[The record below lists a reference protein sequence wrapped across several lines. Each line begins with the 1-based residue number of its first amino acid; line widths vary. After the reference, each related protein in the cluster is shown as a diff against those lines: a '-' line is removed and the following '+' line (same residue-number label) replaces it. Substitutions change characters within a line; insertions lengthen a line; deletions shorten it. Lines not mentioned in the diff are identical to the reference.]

1 MQTIPRS
8 ALRKSAAALLAC
20 TMAATLVVACGGADG
35 PGADR
40 ILHNG
45 VVHTMDAKR
54 TQADTIAIR
63 DGRIL
68 YVGHAAGAEPFRR
81 SSTQVE
87 NLQGR
92 SVLPGFV
99 DGHNHAYLR
108 AEAMYWVG
116 LAAPNTLA
124 NYKQI
129 TQDYRARNPG
139 IQQVRGV
146 GWNLGFVLGEAAA
159 TGKLPR
165 ELLDEIA
172 GTDLPA
178 VYITNGHHEVW
189 ANTRAMQNAGITR
202 DTPNPPGAFID
213 RDPAT
218 GEPTGILREFGA
230 QNLVI
235 AKLPQPDFTVQEY
248 RQSILSFQE
257 ELAPQRGVTSVLV
270 PVHYPTESY
279 LQALQA
285 LDKEDKLT
293 VRYDLALWADETRG
307 TAQVA
312 ELVAMRDKYQGRNFK
327 IDTVKIFGTGAS
339 STFGSVVWDQEVLQQ
354 TAAALDKQKFR
365 LYIHDIGPT
374 STYALMLDALEYA
387 RRQNGE
393 RDARHTITHVSADA
407 SPTAGRFKALNVIA
421 DGHPV
426 PKAFLDAGA
435 RFTSSSD
442 YPVRDFYPMVR
453 IAAGVRNGVPLETM
467 LASHTIDAAHML
479 FADQDTGSIE
489 IGKAADIVVMD
500 QNLATMAT
508 GDLDKAKAV
517 LTLFAGRE
525 VLRDASMGQATAGQR
540 LQVPEQDDHGH

>member
-1 MQTIPRS
+1 MKTIPRT
-8 ALRKSAAALLAC
+8 AWRKRVAALLAC
-20 TMAATLVVACGGADG
+20 SLSAALVVACGGDNE
-35 PGADR
+35 PVADR
-40 ILHNG
+40 ILRNG
-45 VVHTMDAKR
+45 VVHTMDAQR
-54 TQADTIAIR
+54 TQADTVAIR

-68 YVGHAAGAEPFRR
+68 YVGNAAGAEAYRR
-81 SSTQVE
+81 STTTVE
-87 NLQGR
+87 DMQGR

-108 AEAMYWVG
+108 AEAMFWVT
-116 LAAPNTLA
+116 LAAPNTVA
-124 NYKQI
+124 NYKQL

-139 IQQVRGV
+139 LQQVRSV
-146 GWNLGFVLGEAAA
+146 GWNLAAVLAEATA

-178 VYITNGHHEVW
+178 VYITHGHHEVW

-213 RDPAT
+213 RDPTT

-235 AKLPQPDFTVQEY
+235 SKLPQPDFTSTEY
-248 RQSILSFQE
+248 RQAILSFQQ

-279 LQALQA
+279 LQAIQA
-285 LDKEDKLT
+285 LDKERKLT

-312 ELVAMRDKYQGRNFK
+312 ELVALREKYKGESFK
-327 IDTVKIFGTGAS
+327 IDTIKIFGTGAS
-339 STFGSVVWDQEVLQQ
+339 STFGSVVWDQEVLKK
-354 TAAALDKQKFR
+354 TAAALDKEKFR

-374 STYALMLDALEYA
+374 STYTLMLDALEHA
-387 RRQNGE
+387 RQQNGA

-407 SPTAGRFKALNVIA
+407 APTAARFKALDVIA

-442 YPVRDFYPMVR
+442 YPVRDFQPMVR
-453 IAAGVRNGVPLETM
+453 IAAGVRNGVPLTTM

-479 FADQDTGSIE
+479 FADKDTGSIE
-489 IGKAADIVVMD
+489 VGKAADIVVMD
-500 QNLATMAT
+500 QNLATMPVDNLAQ
-508 GDLDKAKAV
+508 AKAV

-525 VLRDASMGQATAGQR
+525 VFRDASMGNAQATQL
-540 LQVPEQDDHGH
+540 LQVQEQEDHQH